1 MLPVGT
7 RTGDHLHIHPLPNWY
22 LHTPSH
28 MKPASCLHQPKQ
40 VSPQSTSP
48 TPASPLMQQS
58 SANNRPL
65 PVSEQP
71 TSTDFI
77 PEPPLIDEPAQGV
90 LPTPRKAPS
99 QRENASPFRTQKVF
113 RPGPYPS
120 TWLLQRRN
128 DLDAAF
134 ERAWAAYTTVYNR
147 EFKTHTST
155 KEIRERMM
163 AGHNIHGE
171 DVLLPRPTVEHRL
184 TRRKKRLGGHGM
196 SG

>member
-1 MLPVGT
+1 MSSSTQTSLT
-7 RTGDHLHIHPLPNWY
+7 TI
-22 LHTPSH
+22 
-28 MKPASCLHQPKQ
+28 HQPNSSKPIDVAKFSKQ
-40 VSPQSTSP
+40 QTP
-48 TPASPLMQQS
+48 T
-58 SANNRPL
+58 
-65 PVSEQP
+65 
-71 TSTDFI
+71 T
-77 PEPPLIDEPAQGV
+77 QGV

-155 KEIRERMM
+155 EEIRERMM

-184 TRRKKRLGGHGM
+184 TRRRKRQGGHGM
-196 SG
+196 GGG